1 MVSYWSLIG
10 HSITARIMDNQCF
23 GCGKL
28 LISGETKKR
37 RLLLSC
43 PSLKTHLE
51 ILSSLAD
58 NNGVDFNMMQAGY
71 ICRNCVSLI
80 EKYQQL
86 HKTLSNNLP
95 KALPY
100 LPKLPIATGMDNQP
114 GQSSPS
120 RSTQT
125 EGVSQSLSMRVG
137 NSSFS
142 TDIGGQ
148 YISTDVGSQSRSPA
162 LTISWPSTS
171 D

>member
-1 MVSYWSLIG
+1 
-10 HSITARIMDNQCF
+10 MDNHNCF

-37 RLLLSC
+37 RRLLSC

-51 ILSSLAD
+51 TLSSLAD

-71 ICRNCVSLI
+71 ICRSCVSLI

-86 HKTLSNNLP
+86 HKTLSNKTLSNNLSN
-95 KALPY
+95 ALPY
-100 LPKLPIATGMDNQP
+100 LPKLPIAAGMDNQS

-125 EGVSQSLSMRVG
+125 EGVSQSLPMKVG
-137 NSSFS
+137 NSSLS
-142 TDIGGQ
+142 RDVGGQ
-148 YISTDVGSQSRSPA
+148 SISTDVSSQSSSPA
-162 LTISWPSTS
+162 LMVSWPSVS

>member
-1 MVSYWSLIG
+1 
-10 HSITARIMDNQCF
+10 MDNQNCF

-37 RLLLSC
+37 MRLLSC

-51 ILSSLAD
+51 TLSSLAD
-58 NNGVDFNMMQAGY
+58 NNGVDFNMMQGGY
-71 ICRNCVSLI
+71 ICRRCVSLI

-86 HKTLSNNLP
+86 HKTLSNNLS

-100 LPKLPIATGMDNQP
+100 LPKVPIAAGMDNQL

-125 EGVSQSLSMRVG
+125 EGVSQSLSMKAG
-137 NSSFS
+137 NPSLS
-142 TDIGGQ
+142 TDVGGQ
-148 YISTDVGSQSRSPA
+148 SISTEVGSQSRSPA
-162 LTISWPSTS
+162 LTVSWPSVS